1 MEPIGFMPS
10 EQHLNY
16 LFKYGRLRLND
27 YRWIIYENDDVYL
40 EEVKIPLAQA
50 LGWGESL
57 RDFWVNSLKR
67 GEL

>member
-27 YRWIIYENDDVYL
+27 YRWIIYEKDDVFIK
-40 EEVKIPLAQA
+40 EEKISLFSVRNF
-50 LGWGESL
+50 GEGIGGL
-57 RDFWVNSLKR
+57 FGRNLN
-67 GEL
+67 